1 MRLNVLEMQGVVH
14 DETPGV
20 GALCAACRRA
30 LRRRSTGRPPRFC
43 GGACR
48 SSAHRRRQQGLSES
62 MPRWASARGRLSL
75 RGARTWRA
83 RGAALARRRECRR
96 RARADLAAQRLA
108 QRRWRAASA
117 AWTRIQRDAVTAVTW
132 SAINS
137 ACRRVAETAAECR
150 RLGVSGA
157 DWTAEIWRVVAASNV
172 AEQQWRGATADQA
185 TVRPPQNRRHDRRSL
200 A

>member
-1 MRLNVLEMQGVVH
+1 MGLNMREMQRVVH

-20 GALCAACRRA
+20 EARCAACRRA

-43 GGACR
+43 GGTCR

-83 RGAALARRRECRR
+83 REAALARRRERR
-96 RARADLAAQRLA
+96 SRGRADLAAQRLA

-117 AWTRIQRDAVTAVTW
+117 ALSRLQRGAVTTATW
-132 SAINS
+132 SEINS
-137 ACRRVAETAAECR
+137 VCRAVAEAAAECR
-150 RLGVSGA
+150 RLKMSGA
-157 DWTAEIWRVVAASNV
+157 DWTAEIRRVVDASNV
-172 AEQQWRGATADQA
+172 AGQ
-185 TVRPPQNRRHDRRSL
+185 RSVHQKGMSHL
-200 A
+200 WSVVSDGV

>member
-1 MRLNVLEMQGVVH
+1 MPEVQSVVR
-14 DETPGV
+14 DETPSL
-20 GALCAACRRA
+20 GARCAACRGA

-83 RGAALARRRECRR
+83 RNAALARRRECRR

-117 AWTRIQRDAVTAVTW
+117 ALTRLQRDTVTTGTW
-132 SAINS
+132 STINS
-137 ACRRVAETAAECR
+137 HVGVWRRPPWNVVAWGCQAPT
-150 RLGVSGA
+150 GPPKSGA
-157 DWTAEIWRVVAASNV
+157 WSMPRTLLSSDGVAS
-172 AEQQWRGATADQA
+172 RGST
-185 TVRPPQNRRHDRRSL
+185 
-200 A
+200 

>member
-1 MRLNVLEMQGVVH
+1 MRLNMREMQGVVH
-14 DETPGV
+14 DETLGV
-20 GALCAACRRA
+20 GARCAACRRA
-30 LRRRSTGRPPRFC
+30 LRRRSTGRPRRFC
-43 GGACR
+43 GGVCR

-83 RGAALARRRECRR
+83 RAAALARRRECRR
-96 RARADLAAQRLA
+96 RARARLAAQRLA

-117 AWTRIQRDAVTAVTW
+117 ALTRLQRDAVTAATW

-137 ACRRVAETAAECR
+137 ACRGVAEAAAECR

-157 DWTAEIWRVVAASNV
+157 DWNAEIWRVVAASNV

-185 TVRPPQNRRHDRRSL
+185 AIRLPIESSP
-200 A
+200 

>member
-1 MRLNVLEMQGVVH
+1 MRLNMREMQSVVH

-20 GALCAACRRA
+20 GARCAACRRA

-62 MPRWASARGRLSL
+62 MPRWASARGRVSL

-83 RGAALARRRECRR
+83 REAALARRREFRR
-96 RARADLAAQRLA
+96 RARALLAAQRRA
-108 QRRWRAASA
+108 ERRWRAASA
-117 AWTRIQRDAVTAVTW
+117 ALTRLQHDALTTTTW

-137 ACRRVAETAAECR
+137 ACRGVAEAAAECR
-150 RLGVSGA
+150 RLNVPGA
-157 DWTAEIWRVVAASNV
+157 DWTAEVRRVVDASNV
-172 AEQQWRGATADQA
+172 AEEQWRGVSCGAELGCAA
-185 TVRPPQNRRHDRRSL
+185 GR
-200 A
+200 

>member
-1 MRLNVLEMQGVVH
+1 MRLNMREMQSVVH
-14 DETPGV
+14 DETAGV
-20 GALCAACRRA
+20 GARCAACRRA

-43 GGACR
+43 GGTCR

-75 RGARTWRA
+75 RRARTWRA

-117 AWTRIQRDAVTAVTW
+117 ALTRLQRDAVATATW
-132 SAINS
+132 PAIN
-137 ACRRVAETAAECR
+137 AAARRVAEAAAECR
-150 RLGVSGA
+150 RLEAPGA
-157 DWTAEIWRVVAASNV
+157 DWGNELRRAIEAANLAERQSRSRLAPESP
-172 AEQQWRGATADQA
+172 D
-185 TVRPPQNRRHDRRSL
+185 RPDRDRPVLTDSR
-200 A
+200 

>member
-1 MRLNVLEMQGVVH
+1 MCEMQSVIH

-20 GALCAACRRA
+20 GARCAACRRA

-43 GGACR
+43 GGVCR

-96 RARADLAAQRLA
+96 RARAGLAAL
-108 QRRWRAASA
+108 RRWRAASA
-117 AWTRIQRDAVTAVTW
+117 ALTRLQRDAVTAATW

-137 ACRRVAETAAECR
+137 ACRGVAEAAAECR

-157 DWTAEIWRVVAASNV
+157 DWNAEIWRVVAASNV

-185 TVRPPQNRRHDRRSL
+185 AIRLPIESSP
-200 A
+200 

>member
-1 MRLNVLEMQGVVH
+1 MREMRSVVR
-14 DETPGV
+14 DETLGV
-20 GALCAACRRA
+20 RARCAACRRA

-62 MPRWASARGRLSL
+62 LPRWASARGRLSL

-83 RGAALARRRECRR
+83 REVALARRRGRRR
-96 RARADLAAQRLA
+96 RARAHLAAQRLA
-108 QRRWRAASA
+108 QRRWRAVSA
-117 AWTRIQRDAVTAVTW
+117 ALTRLQRDAVTTATW

-137 ACRRVAETAAECR
+137 ACRAVAEAAAECR
-150 RLGVSGA
+150 RLKVSGA

-172 AEQQWRGATADQA
+172 AEQQSCGVIRLSTAS
-185 TVRPPQNRRHDRRSL
+185 RRR
-200 A
+200 

>member
-1 MRLNVLEMQGVVH
+1 MRLNKREMQSVVR

-20 GALCAACRRA
+20 GARCAACSRA

-43 GGACR
+43 GGGCR

-83 RGAALARRRECRR
+83 RGAALALRRECRR
-96 RARADLAAQRLA
+96 RARAHLAAQRLA
-108 QRRWRAASA
+108 RRRWRAASA
-117 AWTRIQRDAVTAVTW
+117 ALTRLQRDAVRTATW

-137 ACRRVAETAAECR
+137 ACRGVAEAAAECR
-150 RLGVSGA
+150 RLKVSGV
-157 DWTAEIWRVVAASNV
+157 DWSAEVWRVIDASNV
-172 AEQQWRGATADQA
+172 AEQETRGG
-185 TVRPPQNRRHDRRSL
+185 
-200 A
+200 

>member
-1 MRLNVLEMQGVVH
+1 MRLNMREMQSVVH

-20 GALCAACRRA
+20 GARCAACRRA

-75 RGARTWRA
+75 RRARTWRA
-83 RGAALARRRECRR
+83 REAALARRRECRR
-96 RARADLAAQRLA
+96 RAQAHLAAQRLA
-108 QRRWRAASA
+108 QRRWRAACA
-117 AWTRIQRDAVTAVTW
+117 ALTRLQRVAVPTATW

-137 ACRRVAETAAECR
+137 ACRGVAEAAAECR
-150 RLGVSGA
+150 RLKVSGA
-157 DWTAEIWRVVAASNV
+157 DWTAEVWRAVDASNV
-172 AEQQWRGATADQA
+172 AEQQWRGVSRTARGCA
-185 TVRPPQNRRHDRRSL
+185 SAL
-200 A
+200 S